1 MGRVVRFLSPEWLD
15 ALAAAAAGSEPLCR
29 AIADVDL
36 TVRQV
41 VVGAPE
47 GDVAYSLRLAHGT
60 ATVMLDDSAS
70 VGTTSDE
77 VDLEVVQDYP
87 TAAAISRGDL
97 TPAAAFAAGRIRL
110 GGRVGLLI
118 RHSDVASGLGDLF
131 ASLRASTS
139 Y

>member
-1 MGRVVRFLSPEWLD
+1 MVRFLSPEWLD
-15 ALAAAAAGSEPLCR
+15 ALAAAAAGSEPLRR
-29 AIADVDL
+29 AVADVDL
-36 TVRQV
+36 TLRQV

-60 ATVMLDDSAS
+60 VTVTPDVTATVAVAGDD
-70 VGTTSDE
+70 

-87 TAAAISRGDL
+87 TAVAISRGDL

-118 RHSDVASGLGDLF
+118 RHGDVATGLGDLF

>member
-1 MGRVVRFLSPEWLD
+1 VVRFLSPEWLD
-15 ALAAAAAGSEPLCR
+15 ALAAAAAGSEPLRR
-29 AIADVDL
+29 AVADVDL
-36 TVRQV
+36 TLRQV

-60 ATVMLDDSAS
+60 ATVTPDVTVTVGAGGDD
-70 VGTTSDE
+70 

-87 TAAAISRGDL
+87 TAVAISRGDL

-118 RHSDVASGLGDLF
+118 RHGDVATGLGDLF